1 MMLRLGSVF
10 LAMSVA
16 LQVSSIFITRLIS
29 VEPPRKMEVLISI
42 SIPLPISIVSAD
54 VVVVLSGVA
63 RIRPTIRPVAIIDGI
78 NARV

>member
-29 VEPPRKMEVLISI
+29 VESPRKMEVLISI